1 MTTGIPAADA
11 ARTDRPRVTVRA
23 TAAGNATMTAA
34 VIEATTDAT
43 MTAAVTEVTD
53 AIMTAGA
60 TEATTGAVTTAG
72 AVLNLVLKHIM
83 IPVPVIIMPVLTTIP
98 AAAAIISNCDK
109 MPFLLVDGKKGQ

>member
-1 MTTGIPAADA
+1 MTTGIPAAAA
-11 ARTDRPRVTVRA
+11 ARTDQLRVTVRA

-34 VIEATTDAT
+34 VTEVTDAT
-43 MTAAVTEVTD
+43 MTAAVTEATD
-53 AIMTAGA
+53 AIMTAVAIGV
-60 TEATTGAVTTAG
+60 TGAVTTAG

-109 MPFLLVDGKKGQ
+109 MPFLLVDGKKGQC

>member
-1 MTTGIPAADA
+1 MTTGIPAAAA

-34 VIEATTDAT
+34 V
-43 MTAAVTEVTD
+43 TEVTD
-53 AIMTAGA
+53 AIMTA
-60 TEATTGAVTTAG
+60 V

-98 AAAAIISNCDK
+98 AADAIISNCDK

>member
-1 MTTGIPAADA
+1 MTTEIPAAAA

-43 MTAAVTEVTD
+43 M
-53 AIMTAGA
+53 
-60 TEATTGAVTTAG
+60 TAG

>member
-1 MTTGIPAADA
+1 MTTGIPAAAA

-34 VIEATTDAT
+34 VTEETGAT

-53 AIMTAGA
+53 ATMTAA
-60 TEATTGAVTTAG
+60 

>member
-1 MTTGIPAADA
+1 MTTGIPAAAA

-34 VIEATTDAT
+34 VIE
-43 MTAAVTEVTD
+43 VTD
-53 AIMTAGA
+53 AIM
-60 TEATTGAVTTAG
+60 TAG

-109 MPFLLVDGKKGQ
+109 MPFLLVDGKKGQC